1 LFNTSREEFPIKK
14 GTKIAQAVVC
24 PVVQGKYVN
33 LENIDELPQTDRSD
47 KGFGSTGIQL

>member
-1 LFNTSREEFPIKK
+1 MSFPEDIYESNYNNYEDFELWIPEGSSKK
-14 GTKIAQAVVC
+14 
-24 PVVQGKYVN
+24 N